1 MLRGLAA
8 VVNDWCA
15 KTQCYHEIAMR
26 EIHVDEIRDTVRVL
40 CKDAACLLP
49 EDVVGALQTARKE
62 ERSPVAVRVL
72 DQILL
77 NADLAREE
85 MLPLCQDTG
94 TTVIFLDVGQD
105 VHIIGGDLKQA
116 LADGVDEGYR
126 EGFLRASIV
135 DRPFSA
141 RTNTKNNTPP
151 IVHTEIVPGN
161 QMRIQLMPKG
171 GGCENMSRF
180 TIMLPSAG
188 KKGITDFVLQTV
200 SESGGNPCPPIIV
213 GLGVGGTAEHAMYMA
228 KRSLT
233 RRLGDPNPVQEEAEF
248 EAELLDAVNALGV
261 GAQAVGGTQTAL
273 GVHMMT
279 HPTHIASLPVA
290 VNLQCHSARLK
301 EATL

>member
-1 MLRGLAA
+1 
-8 VVNDWCA
+8 
-15 KTQCYHEIAMR
+15 MR
-26 EIHVDEIRDTVRVL
+26 EL

-49 EDVVGALQTARKE
+49 EDVVGAIQTAR
-62 ERSPVAVRVL
+62 EREKSPVAVKVL

-94 TTVIFLDVGQD
+94 TTVIFLDIGQD
-105 VHIIGGDLKQA
+105 VHITGGDLKAA
-116 LADGVDEGYR
+116 LKDGVGQGY
-126 EGFLRASIV
+126 EQGFLRASIV

-151 IVHTEIVPGN
+151 VAHIEIVPGD
-161 QMRIQLMPKG
+161 QLRIQVMPKG

-188 KKGITDFVLQTV
+188 KKGITEFVTRTV
-200 SESGGNPCPPIIV
+200 EESGGNPCPPIIV
-213 GLGVGGTAEHAMYMA
+213 GLGVGGSAEHAMYMA

-233 RRLGDPNPVQEEAEF
+233 RKIGDANPVAEEAEF
-248 EAELLDAVNALGV
+248 EAELLDAVNATGL

-273 GVHMMT
+273 AVHMTT

>member
-1 MLRGLAA
+1 
-8 VVNDWCA
+8 
-15 KTQCYHEIAMR
+15 MR
-26 EIHVDEIRDTVRVL
+26 EIHVDAIRDTVREL

-49 EDVVGALQTARKE
+49 EDVVGAIQTARQREK
-62 ERSPVAVRVL
+62 SPVAVKVL

-94 TTVIFLDVGQD
+94 TTVIFLDIGQD
-105 VHIIGGDLKQA
+105 VHIAGGDLKTA
-116 LADGVDEGYR
+116 LKDGVGQGY
-126 EGFLRASIV
+126 EQGFLRASIV
-135 DRPFSA
+135 ERPFSA

-151 IVHTEIVPGN
+151 IVHTEIVPGD
-161 QMRIQLMPKG
+161 QLRIQVMPKG

-188 KKGITDFVLQTV
+188 KKGITEFVTRAV
-200 SESGGNPCPPIIV
+200 DESGGNPCPPIIV
-213 GLGVGGTAEHAMYMA
+213 GLGVGGSAEHAMYMA

-233 RRLGDPNPVQEEAEF
+233 RKIGDPNPNAEEAEF
-248 EAELLDAVNALGV
+248 EAELLDAVNATGL

-273 GVHMMT
+273 AVHLMT

>member
-1 MLRGLAA
+1 M
-8 VVNDWCA
+8 
-15 KTQCYHEIAMR
+15 KIAMR
-26 EIHVDEIRDTVRVL
+26 EIHVDQVRDTVRQL

-49 EDVVGALQTARKE
+49 EDVVGALQTARQRE
-62 ERSPVAVRVL
+62 QSPVAVKVL

-94 TTVIFLDVGQD
+94 TTVLFLDVGQD
-105 VHIIGGDLKQA
+105 VHITGGDLRAA
-116 LADGVDEGYR
+116 LAEGVGEGYN

-151 IVHTEIVPGN
+151 IVHTEIVPGDSL
-161 QMRIQLMPKG
+161 RIQLMPKG

-188 KKGITDFVLQTV
+188 KAGITDFVLRTV
-200 SESGGNPCPPIIV
+200 GESGGNPCPPIIV

-233 RRLGDPNPVQEEAEF
+233 RKVGDPNPVAEEAEF

-273 GVHMMT
+273 AVHMMT

-301 EATL
+301 EAVL